1 MSIPNTVVKFVDRN
15 GEIIEF
21 DSSRIAG
28 SIADA
33 IRDIEESSRFSLP
46 NRRAQKYTQEIVERV
61 YREYYDLDW
70 ITSEF
75 VIQYISYDEDER
87 HHRLDEAFVT
97 ERVTFV
103 MMETFKDRISSR
115 DPSNQP
121 DELQKF
127 LVEEIESADVDPK
140 YTHSLFPDLR
150 EDEKSD
156 IIDYL
161 HEKIINMSQ
170 RELPA
175 DILCPTRE
183 YIQDTIEKELKRMGE
198 IELAEGYM
206 IYREGR
212 KKVNEGDI
220 SELQFTNNGIHKD
233 VVRRTIEWN
242 IDHRC
247 DSIFELNKWMRGED
261 GRDPAELVE
270 EAEERFHNDLSHTA
284 NKILDRKDEIDVVII
299 AGPSCSNKTTATI
312 MIGNELQK
320 EGLKFKELN
329 VDDYFYDLKDQPKDK
344 FGDYDFEMPEAIDM
358 SLLNEHLEQLL
369 SGQTIEKP
377 CYNFE
382 KGCRDGTEPFERD
395 QDEIILI
402 DCLHGLYRNLTRSVP
417 QTKKFRIYIESMNIV
432 RDINGHPT
440 RWADIRMLKRMLRD
454 SKHRGYSME
463 RTLSHW
469 PYVRKGELK
478 HIIPYIFSTEAVIN
492 SGLPYELPVL
502 NKVIGEEF
510 PDNDYINQLKSDQR
524 LDAYVRGK
532 RTRALLDAVEPF
544 PDLDLVPGT
553 SPIREFI
560 GDSEY
565 VIPHND

>member
-1 MSIPNTVVKFVDRN
+1 MSIPNTVVKFVDRE
-15 GEIIEF
+15 GEIVEF
-21 DSSRIAG
+21 DQSRIAD

-33 IRDIEESSRFSLP
+33 IRDVEDDSRFSLP
-46 NRRAQKYTQEIVERV
+46 DRRAQLYTEKIVDRV

-70 ITSEF
+70 LSSEF
-75 VIQYISYDEDER
+75 VIQYISYDEGER
-87 HHRLDEAFVT
+87 HHRMDDAFVT
-97 ERVTFV
+97 ERLTFV
-103 MMETFKDRISSR
+103 LLETFKDRISSR
-115 DPSNQP
+115 DPA
-121 DELQKF
+121 DEAEELEAFIQ
-127 LVEEIESADVDPK
+127 EEIENADVDPK
-140 YTHSLFPDLR
+140 YTHSLFPDLS
-150 EDEKSD
+150 EDEMND
-156 IIDYL
+156 IVNYL
-161 HEKIINMSQ
+161 HERVLKMSD
-170 RELPA
+170 RDLPA
-175 DILCPTRE
+175 DVLCPTRE

-212 KKVNEGDI
+212 KKVNSGDI

-247 DSIFELNKWMRGED
+247 DSVFELNKWMKRED
-261 GRDPAELVE
+261 GRDPSELIEAAES
-270 EAEERFHNDLSHTA
+270 RFRDDLSRTA
-284 NKILDRKDEIDVVII
+284 DKILDRKDDIEVVII
-299 AGPSCSNKTTATI
+299 AGPSCSNKTTATV
-312 MIGNELQK
+312 MIGDELEK

-358 SLLNEHLEQLL
+358 NLLNQHLETLL
-369 SGQTIEKP
+369 NGEPIDKP
-377 CYNFE
+377 RYNFE
-382 KGCRDGTEPFERD
+382 KGCRDGTERFERD
-395 QDEIILI
+395 EDEIILI
-402 DCLHGLYRNLTRSVP
+402 DCLHGLYRRLTSSVP
-417 QTKKFRIYIESMNIV
+417 QTKKFRIYIESMNV
-432 RDINGHPT
+432 LRNINGHAT
-440 RWADIRMLKRMLRD
+440 RWADVRMLKRMLRD

-502 NKVIGEEF
+502 KQVIGDEF
-510 PDNDYINQLKSDQR
+510 PDDDYIDGLKSDQR

-532 RTRALLDAVEPF
+532 RTKALLDTIEPI

-560 GDSEY
+560 GGSEY
-565 VIPHND
+565 EISHND